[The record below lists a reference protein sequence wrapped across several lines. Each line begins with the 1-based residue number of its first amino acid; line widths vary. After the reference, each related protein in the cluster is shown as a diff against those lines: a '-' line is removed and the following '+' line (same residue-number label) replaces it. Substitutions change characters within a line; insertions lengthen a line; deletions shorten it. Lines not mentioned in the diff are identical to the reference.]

1 MFGHELLAIAFRDEY
16 SLNHPEF
23 RTWWMMGFSIQLVAL
38 YRHPQRKQVQRGR
51 RRRSLVLSFFMN
63 PIGASVQAWG
73 TILFRIVHAR
83 GVISNE
89 GEGAQHCSITSITA
103 VHRSFELRSSF
114 SGAVVKRHACEAR
127 GIWVGPT

>member
-1 MFGHELLAIAFRDEY
+1 MDDGLQHTTGCFIQTPPAQAGAAREEEEEFG
-16 SLNHPEF
+16 
-23 RTWWMMGFSIQLVAL
+23 AL
-38 YRHPQRKQVQRGR
+38 I
-51 RRRSLVLSFFMN
+51 FIN